1 MVKRILLSIKDK
13 SKKVLIIFLIMQI
26 TMLSII
32 QNLSLFF
39 VYAAGRELD
48 IPSDLVGDVFVYE
61 AWNREYCSGGNWSQG
76 TNQRALY
83 DKYYVPNKENAF
95 NEHGLGLINGYY
107 VVACGQAIGEVGDR
121 IDFIYESGYKF
132 ECIMGD
138 AKAVGD
144 SGGDSG
150 EQGRWADHYPH
161 NVIEFMVDYN
171 AFGGYAGTNPNP
183 GSWCFPGWK
192 GQGNEDI
199 VKIINYGP
207 YDGFSQ
213 SSQSHG
219 TSVKAYDIDADYVDL
234 DVREFKFSGL
244 PKTVSYEGYTNPIA
258 NLFKNLGRLLDLLMG
273 LLINGLKRVIIG
285 WTRIIE
291 IMINYVFYKTEQ
303 TMVETPGNDTGE

>member
-13 SKKVLIIFLIMQI
+13 SRKVIISLLIIQI
-26 TMLSII
+26 TILSII
-32 QNLSLFF
+32 QNIALFY
-39 VYAAGRELD
+39 VYAETVLYP
-48 IPSDLVGDVFVYE
+48 PSEVIGDLFVYE
-61 AWNREYCSGGNWSQG
+61 AWNREYCSDGNWSQG

-83 DKYYVPNKENAF
+83 DQYYVPNKTSAF
-95 NEHGLGLINGYY
+95 NEHGLGVINGYY

-138 AKAVGD
+138 AKRVGD
-144 SGGDSG
+144 GKGDSG
-150 EQGRWADHYPH
+150 EIGRWSDNNGR

-192 GQGNEDI
+192 GEDNEKI
-199 VKIINYGP
+199 AKIINYGP
-207 YDGFSQ
+207 YDGFSK
-213 SSQSHG
+213 SSQ
-219 TSVKAYDIDADYVDL
+219 TSGSSISAYDIDADYVDL

-291 IMINYVFYKTEQ
+291 IMVNYVFYKTEQ